1 MALIKCSECGKE
13 ISDKSKVCIHCGNKI
28 KKNKKKINEN
38 LLIIIIVV
46 AVLLVL
52 SIIIAVITSIK
63 NKPDLKEVFEKVDC
77 DDYYCELADDE
88 SYLQIDTNPLDIDD
102 YTSSI
107 AWEYVEDVNKELG
120 FTDALFQ
127 RMGQTRALDGTMQEE
142 NKDIKVSWTY
152 HPDNGFEVTYS
163 LK

>member
-13 ISDKSKVCIHCGNKI
+13 ISDKSKKCIHCGNKI

-38 LLIIIIVV
+38 LLIILIV
-46 AVLLVL
+46 AGILLAL
-52 SIIIAVITSIK
+52 GIIIAVITSVK
-63 NKPDLKEVFEKVDC
+63 NKPDLKEVYEQIDC
-77 DDYYCELADDE
+77 DDFYCELADDE
-88 SYLQIDTNPLDIDD
+88 SYLQIDTNPYDIDD

-107 AWEYVEDVNKELG
+107 AWEYVEDANKELG
-120 FTDALFQ
+120 FTEALSKK
-127 RMGQTRALDGTMQEE
+127 MEQTRALDGTMEDE
-142 NKDIKVSWTY
+142 NNDIKVSWTY

>member
-13 ISDKSKVCIHCGNKI
+13 ISDKSKTCIHCGNKI

-38 LLIIIIVV
+38 LLIILIV
-46 AVLLVL
+46 AGILLAL
-52 SIIIAVITSIK
+52 GIIIAVITSVK
-63 NKPDLKEVFEKVDC
+63 NKPDLKEVYEQIDC
-77 DDYYCELADDE
+77 DDFYCELADDE
-88 SYLQIDTNPLDIDD
+88 SYLQIDTNPYDIDD

-107 AWEYVEDVNKELG
+107 AWEYVEDANKELG
-120 FTDALFQ
+120 FTEALSKK
-127 RMGQTRALDGTMQEE
+127 MEQTRALDGTMEDE
-142 NKDIKVSWTY
+142 NNDIKVSWTY

>member
-13 ISDKSKVCIHCGNKI
+13 VSDKSKTCIHCGNKI

-38 LLIIIIVV
+38 LLIILIV
-46 AVLLVL
+46 AGILLAL
-52 SIIIAVITSIK
+52 GIIIAVITSVK
-63 NKPDLKEVFEKVDC
+63 NKPDLKEVYEQIDC
-77 DDYYCELADDE
+77 DDFYCELADDE
-88 SYLQIDTNPLDIDD
+88 SYLQIDTNPYDIDD

-107 AWEYVEDVNKELG
+107 AWEYVEDANKELG
-120 FTDALFQ
+120 FTEALSKK
-127 RMGQTRALDGTMQEE
+127 MEQTRALDGTMEDE
-142 NKDIKVSWTY
+142 NNDIKVSWTY